1 MFKKPNVYPKV
12 DLSQFVFFKATTREE
27 KDTIDLFLNRFHNRG
42 CGSTAAYRAYYAAVY
57 PPDGRPLIERMMAVA
72 KICPLHTPSAARF
85 FAGPDHPDASDE
97 KDRGWRHVY
106 CLQRL
111 GVCRVPY
118 NLLSKFLV
126 WCLKD
131 IGKDERVWYVA
142 TYADPSTSGP
152 NGNPHFGFVYIATG
166 WFIFCG
172 ISKGGNVEGYRSLDG
187 EYHSMRKGKKT
198 RRLSDIPPG
207 ATIIRSKPK
216 YRYCAAVGSPLVR
229 MFRRRDL
236 ARRMAQYI
244 FQPIYQPSLLC
255 KLLDWINFVWRGL
268 KGLAFKNC

>member
-1 MFKKPNVYPKV
+1 
-12 DLSQFVFFKATTREE
+12 
-27 KDTIDLFLNRFHNRG
+27 
-42 CGSTAAYRAYYAAVY
+42 
-57 PPDGRPLIERMMAVA
+57 MAVA
-72 KICPLHTPSAARF
+72 KICPLHTPSASKL
-85 FAGPDHPDASDE
+85 FAGPGDE
-97 KDRGWRHVY
+97 SWRHVY

-131 IGKDERVWYVA
+131 IARDDRVWYVA

-152 NGNPHFGFVYIATG
+152 DGTPNFGFVYRATG

-172 ISKGGNVEGYRSLDG
+172 ISEGGNIEGYRLQG
-187 EYHSMRKGKKT
+187 EYHSMRKGKRT
-198 RRLSDIPPG
+198 LRLSDLPAG

-216 YRYCAAVGSPLVR
+216 YRYCAAVGPPLAR

-236 ARRMAQYI
+236 ARRMAQYT
-244 FQPIYQPSLLC
+244 FQPIYQPALLY
-255 KLLDWINFVWRGL
+255 KLLDWIELIWPWLRAVTIKTG
-268 KGLAFKNC
+268 